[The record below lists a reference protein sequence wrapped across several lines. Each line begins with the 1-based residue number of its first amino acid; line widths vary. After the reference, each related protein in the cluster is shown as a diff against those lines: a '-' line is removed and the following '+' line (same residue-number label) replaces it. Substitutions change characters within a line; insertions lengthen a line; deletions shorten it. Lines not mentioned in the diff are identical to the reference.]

1 MVSPAPTPDS
11 PSGLRLSPHADPVP
25 PAPPSPLA
33 LGASRFARSLQADLA
48 RLRDFRSVAILEG
61 RHGSGRF
68 ELALTATPRADL
80 HKFVCHADEF
90 TPARLATLL
99 APAHAGL
106 LPVRL
111 VVLEAG
117 RLSLENQSLL
127 EALIRAQLPPHA
139 ALAPRLR
146 LVLCAQTSLSDLH
159 FNEFLLIRAATS
171 TFRIPDFTDRWQDW
185 ADICRA
191 ILRRAHP
198 GGLSFGADALKWVD
212 RELWP
217 GDYMQLHRTIELAA
231 RLAAGTLA
239 LTDAHLAA
247 ARAQEPACNTP
258 LYHDHL
264 YHNHSGD

>member
-1 MVSPAPTPDS
+1 MVSS
-11 PSGLRLSPHADPVP
+11 PSTPSPFPGAPLAAP
-25 PAPPSPLA
+25 GEPAPPCPLA
-33 LGASRFARSLQADLA
+33 LGASRFARRLQADLA

-68 ELALTATPRADL
+68 ELALTASARTEL
-80 HKFVCHADEF
+80 NKFVCHADELS
-90 TPARLATLL
+90 ASRLDALL
-99 APAHAGL
+99 APTRANT

-111 VVLEAG
+111 VVLEAD
-117 RLSLENQSLL
+117 RLSVAQQSLL
-127 EALIRAQLPPHA
+127 EALIRAQLPGHA

-146 LVLCAQTSLSDLH
+146 LVLCAQTSLCDLH
-159 FNEFLLIRAATS
+159 FNEFLLIRATTS
-171 TFRIPDFTDRWQDW
+171 TFHVPDFTDRWQDW

-198 GGLSFGADALKWVD
+198 GNLTFGADALKWVD

-231 RLAAGTLA
+231 LLAADANVTA
-239 LTDAHLAA
+239 LTDTHLAA
-247 ARAQEPACNTP
+247 ARTQEPACNTP

-264 YHNHSGD
+264 YHDHSGD